1 MDRSFRKEL
10 HYRFKISSVHTKM
23 PTQKRKSPQKVTRSA
38 RLRKYE
44 AAYNSTKVAGKP
56 RASPPR
62 RSPPRKPRPKKT
74 QASPQTKKKRS
85 PPVRASPKKSPRKAP
100 VKKAPVKKSPAK
112 KPSKT
117 RKRPLNA
124 YQRFVREESSK
135 EKYNGLLAT
144 ERMRQISKAWQ
155 TRS

>member
-1 MDRSFRKEL
+1 
-10 HYRFKISSVHTKM
+10 M

-44 AAYNSTKVAGKP
+44 AAYNSTKVAVKP

-74 QASPQTKKKRS
+74 QASPKKKKS
-85 PPVRASPKKSPRKAP
+85 PQVRASPKKSPRKAP
-100 VKKAPVKKSPAK
+100 TKKASVKKSPAK

>member
-44 AAYNSTKVAGKP
+44 AAYNSTKVAVKP

-62 RSPPRKPRPKKT
+62 RSPPRKPRPKKK
-74 QASPQTKKKRS
+74 QASPKKQKS
-85 PPVRASPKKSPRKAP
+85 PQVRASPKKSPRKAP
-100 VKKAPVKKSPAK
+100 TKKASVKKSPAK

>member
-23 PTQKRKSPQKVTRSA
+23 PTQKRNPPPKATRSA

-44 AAYNSTKVAGKP
+44 AAYNSAKAAGGP

-62 RSPPRKPRPKKT
+62 RSPTRKPRPKKT
-74 QASPQTKKKRS
+74 QVSPQPKKKRS
-85 PPVRASPKKSPRKAP
+85 PQVRASPKKSPKKAP
-100 VKKAPVKKSPAK
+100 TKKAPVKKSPAK

-155 TRS
+155 ARN